1 MFFFVQ
7 TAVIVGGELEVLNS
21 WRGVNDGINY
31 SFYLRKSVES
41 FVVMYNYHKLKVYG
55 LAKEINVE
63 MLKYITHSRVEFYIK
78 NQLGRATLSVML
90 NIAEGS
96 GRLTD
101 PDKKRFYVISRSSLF
116 EVSSVLELLKETLSI
131 TDEQYKWFDRKLQT
145 LSRMLNSLIESL
157 RS

>member
-1 MFFFVQ
+1 MVVIDFIHGIEYTFYHHKKCLCFV
-7 TAVIVGGELEVLNS
+7 I
-21 WRGVNDGINY
+21 
-31 SFYLRKSVES
+31 
-41 FVVMYNYHKLKVYG
+41 MYNYHRLKVYG
-55 LAKEINVE
+55 IAKEINVE
-63 MLKYITHSRVEFYIK
+63 MLKFITHSRVEFYIK

-101 PDKKRFYVISRSSLF
+101 SDKKRFYVISRSSLF
-116 EVSSVLELLKETLSI
+116 EVSSVLELLKECLAI

-145 LSRMLNSLIESL
+145 LSRMLNSLIDSL